1 MGPSSVEPP
10 TAAPAMP
17 VEPAASQ
24 PRATEPVTA
33 SAQAARLEEPV
44 PTTEP
49 KAESVP
55 APANAPAV
63 PKQVET
69 PKAVT
74 APATPSLPSN
84 KMMPAVPPMPPKE
97 PTPPP
102 AKLPEQPILLGEM
115 TPSMPPAPE
124 PEMQSYETKTP
135 ASVQM
140 PSQHVGSSG
149 LAKPFVFAPN
159 ETAVMS
165 DPGRSYLPPT
175 ALPTNVA
182 HSLEPRRV
190 ENHQVFDLG
199 QSLRPEQARALLTAE
214 DFLMRELQTANQEV
228 TNAPFVAPL
237 HRHRRPTVS
246 PALNVVAVLM
256 VLVAVG
262 ALGFFGQALYPAVA
276 RLDVPKMLNVVV
288 NDLTGRDLRSTPMY
302 EGNDQVL
309 GGVKEP
315 ESVNAAEKSSNP
327 MR

>member
-1 MGPSSVEPP
+1 
-10 TAAPAMP
+10 
-17 VEPAASQ
+17 
-24 PRATEPVTA
+24 
-33 SAQAARLEEPV
+33 
-44 PTTEP
+44 
-49 KAESVP
+49 
-55 APANAPAV
+55 
-63 PKQVET
+63 
-69 PKAVT
+69 
-74 APATPSLPSN
+74 
-84 KMMPAVPPMPPKE
+84 
-97 PTPPP
+97 
-102 AKLPEQPILLGEM
+102 
-115 TPSMPPAPE
+115 MPPAPEPEQE

-159 ETAVMS
+159 ESAVMS

-246 PALNVVAVLM
+246 PALNVCCCVDGPGCRGSAWLFRSGT
-256 VLVAVG
+256 LPRGREAG
-262 ALGFFGQALYPAVA
+262 CAQDAERGGQRP
-276 RLDVPKMLNVVV
+276 DWSGSP
-288 NDLTGRDLRSTPMY
+288 STPMY

-309 GGVKEP
+309 GGVIGT
-315 ESVNAAEKSSNP
+315 
-327 MR
+327 